1 MFFSIVTPTYNR
13 EKLISRVYDSLRAQ
27 TFRDF
32 EWVVIDDG
40 SIDQTQK
47 VIEGF
52 RKEADFPIVY
62 HKKVNGG
69 KVSAINSA
77 LSFLSGEWT
86 VVFDSDDWCTPDA
99 LEKIKHLIV
108 LSNNKVTPN
117 EIGAVSVLKAY
128 SDTGEIVGERYEK
141 YSGELSNYIDRF
153 NLGVKGDKWEI
164 IRTDVQ
170 KRFPYPL
177 SAGEKY
183 LAPEY
188 SWLMLAEYY
197 DTIFSDEVL
206 SIVEYQEDGISKNNI
221 LHRSRSPNGTVAFYA
236 LALKRARSPY
246 MKIKSFI
253 NLFRFKLHRW
263 SAWSDYFSLIIIPS
277 LFLYIVD
284 RVKLAKIK

>member
-197 DTIFSDEVL
+197 DTIFDRVPW
-206 SIVEYQEDGISKNNI
+206 VAEDKEKIREHQILVDSQSENCYLLQIFSKNLFGPIFIEMIQRVDDGGFGEGN
-221 LHRSRSPNGTVAFYA
+221 FQA
-236 LALKRARSPY
+236 LFESIERDQERRGVL
-246 MKIKSFI
+246 
-253 NLFRFKLHRW
+253 
-263 SAWSDYFSLIIIPS
+263 
-277 LFLYIVD
+277 
-284 RVKLAKIK
+284 